1 VFTSRTIPSACG
13 WGLLC
18 LVPAGTCVAQS
29 DPPVTITY
37 HLTFTEVSAQA
48 PYAPVASP
56 NGLIEPGEGA
66 RFEINASMSPPP
78 GTAITYSWTY
88 LAGMAGAGYVGGF
101 WSGDLNLIGEAG
113 TAAAAGTWV
122 INQNTSPS
130 ANPNRLG
137 VLPPF
142 AAGFPTASGNVN
154 ANGSGLTDIQ
164 PAQFGADSGLLNSA
178 SPTEPMWR
186 GLWIP
191 ASHIPRSATFEL
203 SLGSLGLASYFFA
216 VDNSV
221 TLPISLSA
229 TSNYPLPLQIQIVP
243 APGAAVLLL
252 LMCTRRRRRLAT
264 KGPSRRAQRM

>member
-1 VFTSRTIPSACG
+1 MSKQHVDRAGVSSVLLASA
-13 WGLLC
+13 
-18 LVPAGTCVAQS
+18 ATCVAQS

-37 HLTFTEVSAQA
+37 HLTFTEVSALA

-78 GTAITYSWTY
+78 GTAITYSPTY
-88 LAGMAGAGYVGGF
+88 VSSAGSGYVGGF
-101 WSGDLNLIGEAG
+101 WAGDLNLIGEGG

-122 INQNTSPS
+122 VNQNTSPS
-130 ANPNRLG
+130 ANPDRLG

-154 ANGSGLTDIQ
+154 ANGSGMTDIQ
-164 PAQFGADSGLLNSA
+164 PAQFGPDSHLLNSA

-191 ASHIPRSATFEL
+191 ASHTPRTATFEL
-203 SLGSLGLASYFFA
+203 SLGSLGLASLFFA
-216 VDNSV
+216 VDDAV
-221 TLPISLSA
+221 TLPIALAA
-229 TSNYPLPLQIQIVP
+229 TSIYPVPLQVQIVP

-252 LMCTRRRRRLAT
+252 LVGMRRRRGLIT
-264 KGPSRRAQRM
+264 KEASLRAPRM